1 MLFYLT
7 RETEEKQDN
16 GAKNTARR
24 PKFPQGARPAKKR
37 GFLLKNRDISVIM
50 GKIKM
55 DQVIAMEKQFLLSQW
70 NLRIPCTLTEPED
83 GDIRRVVLGVH
94 GLGGSSVD
102 EIQSSLAEEMEL
114 FYSATLRFDF
124 PSHGK
129 NPMDDSAFTLRNCV
143 DSLLAVAKWGK
154 EHYPQVE
161 DLCIFATGF
170 GAYVTLIALP
180 ELLELPG
187 RVKLVVQTPSLR
199 MHETLLAMKN
209 ITRENFMALGAITIR
224 GQRPFEIPFSFYQE
238 LQNNVALTTHPIP
251 ILILHGEDDAYIR
264 MSDIHRFR
272 RINEQ
277 SKLVII
283 PGVTHRFLEPGAWDM
298 VLDLTRDWFEF
309 EQVLCCDWE

>member
-1 MLFYLT
+1 M
-7 RETEEKQDN
+7 
-16 GAKNTARR
+16 
-24 PKFPQGARPAKKR
+24 
-37 GFLLKNRDISVIM
+37 
-50 GKIKM
+50 
-55 DQVIAMEKQFLLSQW
+55 IAMEKHFLISQW
-70 NLRIPCTLTEPED
+70 NLRIPCILTQPED

-94 GLGGSSVD
+94 GLGGSATD

-124 PSHGK
+124 PAHGE

-143 DSLLAVAKWGK
+143 DSLLAVARWAK
-154 EHYPQVE
+154 EQFPQVE
-161 DLCIFATGF
+161 DLCVFATGF
-170 GAYVTLIALP
+170 GAYVTLIALR

-187 RVKLVVQTPSLR
+187 KVKLVVQTPSVR

-209 ITRENFMALGAITIR
+209 ITQEEFWALGKITIR
-224 GQRPFEIPFSFYQE
+224 GKRPFDVSYSFYQE
-238 LQNNVALTTHPIP
+238 LQDNVALATYPIP

-264 MSDIHRFR
+264 RSDIQQFR

-283 PGVTHRFLEPGAWDM
+283 PGVSHRFLEPGAWDM